1 MTLGMAVKRPEDVRD
16 YDIDFSR
23 WLPKGDTVQSATA
36 EADEGITV
44 DSVQIN
50 DTTVKVWLSGGT
62 SGQSYTVE
70 VGVDTAGGRAKQT
83 CFRVR
88 VRNC

>member
-1 MTLGMAVKRPEDVRD
+1 MTLGITIKRPDDVRD
-16 YDIDFSR
+16 YDVNFSR
-23 WLPKGDTVQSATA
+23 WLPDGDTVQSATA
-36 EADEGITV
+36 DAGEGLNV
-44 DSVQIN
+44 DSVQIT

-62 SGQSYTVE
+62 SGQSYNVD
-70 VGVDTAGGRAKQT
+70 VGVETTGGRAKQT